1 MARPST
7 SITSHTAAVAL
18 LPPTQAEELSSPQL
32 SVRTENFRNFSN
44 GATSEPAYSCFMNT
58 FDLIF
63 IYDLANIG
71 SLAFAAVFENSTFV
85 LLTKQEHL

>member
-7 SITSHTAAVAL
+7 SITSHTGGRTFTTNTGGGAQLATAV
-18 LPPTQAEELSSPQL
+18 
-32 SVRTENFRNFSN
+32 SVDRKFHSN

-71 SLAFAAVFENSTFV
+71 SLAFAAVFENSIFV